1 MTQTFYTL
9 PEAAEY
15 LRMAINTFRKHRPA
29 IGGTKLGKHWLFTES
44 ELLIYVGKNRS
55 KPISE
60 LKSAS

>member
-1 MTQTFYTL
+1 
-9 PEAAEY
+9 
-15 LRMAINTFRKHRPA
+15 MAINTFRKHRPA

>member
-1 MTQTFYTL
+1 MTQIFYTL

-29 IGGTKLGKHWLFTES
+29 IGGTKLGKHWLFTKS

-55 KPISE
+55 KPLSE